1 MNPFILKN
9 SDLFYT
15 VFTKYG
21 IVTPLRMA
29 HFLAQIHNETGGFVR
44 FSENLNYSSLGLLE
58 TFPSR
63 ITVPEANLY
72 GRNNLHKANP
82 EAIANIVYGGNWGRI
97 NLGNTQKG
105 DGYKFR
111 GRGFLQLTGRANY
124 EAYKKYS
131 GLDVVSNPD
140 LVATFAVGLD
150 VAGWFWSKRGVNGL
164 ADKNDI
170 VAVTKKVNGGQ
181 IGISKRKQF
190 LALYVSQNISLENLK
205 KKPIS

>member
-1 MNPFILKN
+1 MNPFILTN

-29 HFLAQIHNETGGFVR
+29 HFLAQIHNETGGFIR
-44 FSENLNYSSLGLLE
+44 FSENLNYSSAGLLE

-63 ITVPEANLY
+63 ITVAEANLY
-72 GRNNLHKANP
+72 GRNNLHKANAQ
-82 EAIANIVYGGNWGRI
+82 AIANIVYGGNWGRI
-97 NLGNTQKG
+97 NLGNIQKG
-105 DGYKFR
+105 DGYRFR

-140 LVATFAVGLD
+140 LVSSLAVGLD

-181 IGISKRKQF
+181 IGITKRKQF
-190 LALYVSQNISLENLK
+190 LAFYLGQNMNIESLK

>member
-1 MNPFILKN
+1 MNPFILTN
-9 SDLFYT
+9 SDLFFT
-15 VFTKYG
+15 VLSKYG

-44 FSENLNYSSLGLLE
+44 FSENLNYSSTGLLE
-58 TFPSR
+58 TFGSR
-63 ITVPEANLY
+63 ITLAQANLY
-72 GRNNLHKANP
+72 GRNNFHRANP
-82 EAIANIVYGGNWGRI
+82 EAIANIVYGGTWGRI

-105 DGYKFR
+105 DGYKYR
-111 GRGFLQLTGRANY
+111 GRGFLQLTGRVNY

-140 LVATFAVGLD
+140 LVSTLAVGLD
-150 VAGWFWSKRGVNGL
+150 VAGWFWSQRGVNPL

-190 LALYVSQNISLENLK
+190 FAQYLAQNISLEGLK
-205 KKPIS
+205 KKSLS